1 MTDIII
7 NTKTGEKGDYAD
19 WVRAFDEIWAGGAQ
33 NLDRFMTLLS
43 RDVLLIAPGLQPT
56 KGEDAGHKMLK
67 QSFEIFPDL
76 TGSVKRWGANGNT
89 LFIEMDFAA
98 TIGGKR
104 MVWGNVDRIVFSQG
118 YAVERRAYFDPT
130 TVRSALLKSPSGLI
144 K

>member
-56 KGEDAGHKMLK
+56 KK
-67 QSFEIFPDL
+67 
-76 TGSVKRWGANGNT
+76 VKTPAIRC
-89 LFIEMDFAA
+89 
-98 TIGGKR
+98 
-104 MVWGNVDRIVFSQG
+104 S
-118 YAVERRAYFDPT
+118 
-130 TVRSALLKSPSGLI
+130 SSPSRSSLI
-144 K
+144 